1 MASREKLWGPGLDI
15 YSQNFDPR
23 TSTTSEKMT
32 TKFYKTHGVPSLEVL
47 ENIVCQ
53 PDIVEKK
60 VKIIGARLSEITKI
74 FQRYTA
80 MNQAK
85 LFNHYY
91 GFLCVRQMLHL
102 FCLTIIS
109 NPDPDNSFYK
119 TLDHTAS
126 YRAQT
131 EAVARRAMWEVGEG
145 SRGEWKTPT
154 FVQMFSRVCQIWDE
168 SGKSTDLP
176 LVVRKLWEDRG
187 SFLILCARGL
197 LPGFPLLLFASY
209 TLAPKDDK
217 GLLELCVQLKD
228 LYARNYLVGSNRD
241 RQVIAE
247 TYPSALSKYEQQDGR
262 TINSFVSSQDTRTI
276 SLVQA
281 NLLHGFQRKL
291 ANVEALSVDMAGY
304 LSDLVLEVV
313 GSDPSAAVEEL
324 ASASHYALEYFWL
337 LLARPKDISVENQ
350 ISIRWFVSRIFKFI
364 RAVDARKSS
373 AESDDKLCLARRFAQ
388 SDVIGLIGRIL
399 FLTLNQEIEA
409 DNTSRF
415 WDTLFKSIL
424 ELKPALNDWVQTSPE
439 LFYDLKIDW
448 TKLVE
453 LLMSI
458 AINYTPE
465 CRPEWHLVYVREMLM
480 LMVDINPSFINNDI
494 VGQHCAYPRCFP
506 IPEDVVMIDARY
518 WCEGCGRVTYCNPK
532 CQLAH
537 WNMETLESHKLE
549 CEAFHGQG

>member
-23 TSTTSEKMT
+23 KSTTSEKMA
-32 TKFYKTHGVPSLEVL
+32 TKFYKTE
-47 ENIVCQ
+47 
-53 PDIVEKK
+53 K

-80 MNQAK
+80 MNKAK
-85 LFNHYY
+85 VFNHHY

-119 TLDHTAS
+119 TLGHTAS

-131 EAVARRAMWEVGEG
+131 EAVARRVMWEVGEG
-145 SRGEWKTPT
+145 FRGEWKTPT
-154 FVQMFSRVCQIWDE
+154 FVQMFSRLCQIWDE

-176 LVVRKLWEDRG
+176 LVIRKLWEDRD

-209 TLAPKDDK
+209 TLAPKGDK
-217 GLLELCVQLKD
+217 GLLELCMQLKD

-241 RQVIAE
+241 RQVIVE
-247 TYPSALSKYEQQDGR
+247 TCQSALSQCGQQDGQ
-262 TINSFVSSQDTRTI
+262 TINSFISSQDSRTI
-276 SLVQA
+276 SLAQV
-281 NLLHGFQRKL
+281 NLLLGFQRNL
-291 ANVEALSVDMAGY
+291 AYVEALSVDMAGC

-313 GSDPSAAVEEL
+313 GSDPSATAEEL
-324 ASASHYALEYFWL
+324 ASTSHYALEYFWL
-337 LLARPKDISVENQ
+337 LLARPKDISVEDQ

-364 RAVDARKSS
+364 RAVDARQSLGP
-373 AESDDKLCLARRFAQ
+373 DKELCLAQMFMK
-388 SDVIGLIGRIL
+388 SDLISLIGRIL
-399 FLTLNQEIEA
+399 FLTLNQETEA
-409 DNTSRF
+409 ENTSRF
-415 WDTLFKSIL
+415 WKTLFKSII
-424 ELKPALNDWVQTSPE
+424 ELKPILNNWVQAARE
-439 LFYDLKIDW
+439 LFYNLELDW
-448 TKLVE
+448 AKLVE

-458 AINYTPE
+458 AINYTPQR
-465 CRPEWHLVYVREMLM
+465 RPQWHLVYVREMLM
-480 LMVDINPSFINNDI
+480 LMMDINSSFLNNNI
-494 VGQHCAYPRCFP
+494 LGRHCAYSRCFP
-506 IPEDVVMIDARY
+506 IPQDVVMIDARY
-518 WCEGCGRVTYCNPK
+518 CCEGCGRVTYCNPTE